1 MTPADIRAEL
11 DRALRAGD
19 DALAELLTEQLA
31 DMVEEAPDFARYDE
45 VCSCG
50 RPLEPSDTT
59 TCEACRRDH
68 EAG

>member
-19 DALAELLTEQLA
+19 DSLAEILTEQLA
-31 DMVEEAPDFARYDE
+31 DMVEDAPEFVRFDE

-59 TCEACRRDH
+59 TCEACRRLP
-68 EAG
+68 

>member
-19 DALAELLTEQLA
+19 DALAEILAEQLA
-31 DMVEEAPDFARYDE
+31 DMVGEAPEFARFDE
-45 VCSCG
+45 VCGCG

-59 TCEACRRDH
+59 TCEACRRLP
-68 EAG
+68 